1 MDGILG
7 TNASLSA
14 DLTLLAYVLVLAPGM
29 LLGFFF
35 ARRKMFVPHHKLVM
49 TTIVIV
55 NWVLI
60 LLLMAVSYRNF
71 VAPALAEG
79 KTDLVY
85 LLPAAHLITGAV
97 AQLLATYLVILMWTE
112 RTRFERLLPYRIK
125 RIKTPMRITLGLW
138 LATILLGVGIYLA
151 WYTPGAQAGDD
162 TPPPVA
168 TEEAPAP
175 DDAEEADAPL
185 ATEEAPEPA
194 ATEESAG

>member
-35 ARRKMFVPHHKLVM
+35 SRRKMFVPHHKLVM

-112 RTRFERLLPYRIK
+112 RTRFERLGPYRIK
-125 RIKTPMRITLGLW
+125 RIKTPMRLTLGLW
-138 LATILLGVGIYLA
+138 LATILLGVGIYLT
-151 WYTPGAQAGDD
+151 WYTPSAQAGDD
-162 TPPPVA
+162 APPPVA

-175 DDAEEADAPL
+175 D
-185 ATEEAPEPA
+185 ATEEAPAPDATEEAPDPA